1 MSFKII
7 STDTKAIPI
16 PLKLIQD
23 FKEEIDILCYH
34 MKMMHTEQV
43 IKDTRF
49 QNKRLHCNN

>member
-7 STDTKAIPI
+7 STGTKAIPI